1 MLFLHVLGLHS
12 VVDPLLSIHAP
23 RNDMPQFELE
33 LFSVTDFACEGS
45 YKCFARVPLI
55 NPSLPETTMHCCS
68 LELEQFFHQIFAC
81 EALKYDSV
89 LGFCFFLLFVLCRQ
103 VPLLHHLLVV
113 HLRETNLGLGSRVML
128 SI

>member
-1 MLFLHVLGLHS
+1 MLPEMTCHS
-12 VVDPLLSIHAP
+12 L
-23 RNDMPQFELE
+23 ELE
-33 LFSVTDFACEGS
+33 LFSVTDFTCEGS

-89 LGFCFFLLFVLCRQ
+89 LGFCFFLLFVLSRQ
-103 VPLLHHLLVV
+103 VPLLHHLLLV
-113 HLRETNLGLGSRVML
+113 HLRETNLGLGFRVML